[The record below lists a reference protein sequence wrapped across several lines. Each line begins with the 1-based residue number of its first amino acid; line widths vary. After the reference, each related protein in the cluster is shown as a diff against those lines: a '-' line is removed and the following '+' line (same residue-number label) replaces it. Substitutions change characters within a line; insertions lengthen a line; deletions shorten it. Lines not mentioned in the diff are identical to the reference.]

1 MTAPGPRPAA
11 EITPVILGV
20 VTIVSGVATGLFS
33 DLRLSGKIVG
43 LVALAL
49 WLVALGSLLW
59 RLGRDSELPLHV
71 RIATF
76 AAFAAT
82 AALLVIALQTGPRLS
97 ERTLVLSERGQELLR
112 SVCPEAGARVSAQ
125 IALSQLDDPFVH
137 VELESDGCPAG
148 DRDIRIRSDDLLAV
162 LPE

>member
-82 AALLVIALQTGPRLS
+82 AALLVIALQTA
-97 ERTLVLSERGQELLR
+97 RG
-112 SVCPEAGARVSAQ
+112 SAS
-125 IALSQLDDPFVH
+125 AHSCSPSAD
-137 VELESDGCPAG
+137 
-148 DRDIRIRSDDLLAV
+148 
-162 LPE
+162 